1 MRTLRASEEINEPGA
16 PHVICRAP
24 ALPCGSFEEKR
35 LIVNKDEPRMDTNR
49 PEDRW
54 TSFNDKRR
62 QNASAM
68 LCPWCDDVMG

>member
-35 LIVNKDEPRMDTNR
+35 LIVNKDEPRMDTNKH
-49 PEDRW
+49 E
-54 TSFNDKRR
+54 
-62 QNASAM
+62 
-68 LCPWCDDVMG
+68 